1 MAFPQLPLGGLRRL
15 GGGRL
20 MDAAVPLGFGLALLF
35 LVPWRTAYRLGMDE
49 GFELMKALLVSQG
62 HRLYGAFWNDQPPLH
77 TELLAL
83 LFRLFGPSAGV
94 GRVLSVGC
102 AAGLVAA
109 LYHLAR
115 RGSNRL
121 AGVLAVA
128 LLASASEVLKL
139 SVSAMLE
146 LPAFALG
153 LVAVWAWYQWAD
165 GRGRGWLVASG
176 LLMGCALQV
185 KFTAG
190 LLLPAW
196 AVAWWIRLR
205 SDRFERSDQ
214 TLKAAGRQPTW
225 RGVWLWPGCAAGA
238 FGLVVALWYGPG
250 AWGMMAASHFS
261 AATRASATA
270 GGPSFRLDAMQDDA
284 GLVFLALVGLVLQLF
299 LRRRELWFPVV
310 WLGTALLVHWQHRPY
325 WPYYHLHFAIPLAWL
340 GGAGLIEGFRCIWRR
355 FPPAGRRGWWRPGAA
370 WVGWSVAFAIG
381 LSLALEKA
389 VWELEQLRTAR
400 PAIEDARVQMLQVH
414 GAGVRWVFTDD
425 MRAAFWAGLP
435 IPPELAVIPWKRL
448 WSGQLTPEQVRAA
461 LERHRPELILL
472 SESRRRQYGLV
483 DYLADHY
490 GPVAEAPDLYR
501 RK

>member
-15 GGGRL
+15 GGGRAADL
-20 MDAAVPLGFGLALLF
+20 AVPLGFGLALLI
-35 LVPWRTAYRLGMDE
+35 LVPWRTAYRLGGDE
-49 GFELMKALLVSQG
+49 GFELMKALLVSRG
-62 HRLYGAFWNDQPPLH
+62 HPLYGDFWNDQPPLH

-83 LFRLFGPSAGV
+83 LFRVFGPSAGV
-94 GRVLSVGC
+94 GRLLSLGLAMVLVG
-102 AAGLVAA
+102 A
-109 LYHLAR
+109 LYGLAR

-121 AGVLAVA
+121 AGMLAVA
-128 LLASASEVLKL
+128 LLASASEFLKL

-146 LPAFALG
+146 LPAFALA
-153 LVAVWAWYQWAD
+153 LAAVWAWYEWTN

-176 LLMGCALQV
+176 VLMGCALQM

-196 AVAWWIRLR
+196 AVAWWIRPR
-205 SDRFERSDQ
+205 SDRSDRPAV
-214 TLKAAGRQPTW
+214 KGGREAGW
-225 RGVWLWPGCAAGA
+225 CEVWLWLGCAAGA

-250 AWGMMAASHFS
+250 AWEMMTASHFS
-261 AATRASATA
+261 AASRASATA
-270 GGPSFRLDAMQDDA
+270 GGLAFRLDAMREDT
-284 GLVFLALVGLVLQLF
+284 GLAFLALVGLVVQLF

-310 WLGTALLVHWQHRPY
+310 WLGTAFLVHWQHRPY

-340 GGAGLIEGFRCIWRR
+340 GGAGVSEGFRWIWRR
-355 FPPAGRRGWWRPGAA
+355 LPSAGRLGWWLFGAA
-370 WVGWSVAFAIG
+370 WVAWSVVFAAG

-389 VWELEQLRTAR
+389 AWELGRLRAAR
-400 PAIEDARVQMLQVH
+400 PAIEEPSVQRLQAH
-414 GAGVRWVFTDD
+414 GVAARWVFTDD
-425 MRAAFWAGLP
+425 LLAAFWAGLP
-435 IPPELAVIPWKRL
+435 IPPELAVIPWKRR

-472 SESRRRQYGLV
+472 SDSRRREYGLE

-490 GPVAEAPDLYR
+490 QPVSEASDLYR

>member
-1 MAFPQLPLGGLRRL
+1 MAFPQLPLGGLRRP
-15 GGGRL
+15 GGGRVADL
-20 MDAAVPLGFGLALLF
+20 AVPLGFGLALLF
-35 LVPWRTAYRLGMDE
+35 LVPWRTAYRLSGDE

-62 HRLYGAFWNDQPPLH
+62 HRLYGDFWNDQPPLH

-83 LFRLFGPSAGV
+83 LFHVFGPSAGV
-94 GRVLSVGC
+94 GRVLSVGF
-102 AAGLVAA
+102 ATGLVAA
-109 LYHLAR
+109 LYDLAR

-128 LLASASEVLKL
+128 LLASASEFLKL

-196 AVAWWIRLR
+196 AVAWWIRPGSDR
-205 SDRFERSDQ
+205 SDRPAEKGGRE
-214 TLKAAGRQPTW
+214 AGW
-225 RGVWLWPGCAAGA
+225 RWVWLWLGCAAGA
-238 FGLVVALWYGPG
+238 FGLVVVLWYGPG

-261 AATRASATA
+261 AATRASAA
-270 GGPSFRLDAMQDDA
+270 VGGPSFRLDAMQEDA
-284 GLVFLALVGLVLQLF
+284 GLVFSALLGLVLQLF

-310 WLGTALLVHWQHRPY
+310 WLGTAFLVHWQHRPY

-340 GGAGLIEGFRCIWRR
+340 GGAGLIEGFRWIWQRL
-355 FPPAGRRGWWRPGAA
+355 PPAEGRGWWLPGLA
-370 WVGWSVAFAIG
+370 WVVWSVVFAVG

-389 VWELEQLRTAR
+389 VWELGRLRAAR
-400 PAIEDARVQMLQVH
+400 PAIEERSVQRLHAH

-425 MRAAFWAGLP
+425 LLAAFWAGLP

-472 SESRRRQYGLV
+472 SDSRRREYGLE
-483 DYLADHY
+483 DHLTDHY
-490 GPVAEAPDLYR
+490 QPVAGAPDLYR

>member
-1 MAFPQLPLGGLRRL
+1 LRRL

-20 MDAAVPLGFGLALLF
+20 ADLAVPLGFGLALLL

-83 LFRLFGPSAGV
+83 LFRVFGPSAGV
-94 GRVLSVGC
+94 GRLLSVGF
-102 AAGLVAA
+102 AALLVAA
-109 LYHLAR
+109 LYSLAR

-146 LPAFALG
+146 LPAFALA
-153 LVAVWAWYQWAD
+153 LAAVWAWYQWTD
-165 GRGRGWLVASG
+165 DRSRGWLAASG
-176 LLMGCALQV
+176 ALMGCALQV

-196 AVAWWIRLR
+196 AVAWWIKLG
-205 SDRFERSDQ
+205 SDRLDRSPEPDRRR
-214 TLKAAGRQPTW
+214 LGW
-225 RGVWLWPGCAAGA
+225 WEVLLWLGCAAGA
-238 FGLVVALWYGPG
+238 FGLVVVLWYGPG
-250 AWGMMAASHFS
+250 AWEMMTASHFS
-261 AATRASATA
+261 AATRASAAA
-270 GGPSFRLDAMQDDA
+270 GGLSFSLDAMREDA
-284 GLVFLALVGLVLQLF
+284 GLVFLALPGLFLQLF
-299 LRRRELWFPVV
+299 LRRRELWFPVA
-310 WLGTALLVHWQHRPY
+310 WLGTAFLVHWQHRPY
-325 WPYYHLHFAIPLAWL
+325 WSYYHLHFAIPLAWL
-340 GGAGLIEGFRCIWRR
+340 GGAGLIEGFRWIWRR
-355 FPPAGRRGWWRPGAA
+355 LPPVGGRGWWLPGAA
-370 WVGWSVAFAIG
+370 WVAWSVVFAAG

-389 VWELEQLRTAR
+389 AWELGRLRAAR
-400 PAIEDARVQMLQVH
+400 PAIEEPSVQRLQAH
-414 GAGVRWVFTDD
+414 GVAARWVFTDD
-425 MRAAFWAGLP
+425 LLAAFWAGLP

-472 SESRRRQYGLV
+472 SDSRRREYGLE
-483 DYLADHY
+483 DYLTEHY
-490 GPVAEAPDLYR
+490 QPVAEAPDLYR